1 MMIWCDGAVINGSQ
15 FCGAGIVIQWN
26 GDQQE
31 YESTAVLAGRY
42 RSAHWAE
49 MIATERA
56 LEIFV
61 IKLTVSPIS
70 IKIHSDSRH
79 TLQQLHMGPLIR
91 TTALAVI
98 YWKWLYL
105 SLQRIPRMWYVWFG
119 SAGHAGIERHKVANS
134 MAKQE
139 TLSDQSDVSINLK
152 SAITRLR
159 QFSLQWS
166 HGVETSTRKHKTIQA
181 VVLPGMRDVA
191 MIRLPRNIPRQ
202 AHRAVHQLRVN
213 RLTTTASYQ
222 ALIGRCASPI
232 CQHWSGGG
240 DGRISA
246 SVMPKLGG
254 RASAWLW
261 RIHWYHRYVRRLC
274 QSDWLPHL
282 IRASTPSYRHCL
294 RSSLWQH
301 QQEEDEAIL
310 ADHMTE
316 LCGWP
321 AAGIAHCV
329 VISWVNHC
337 LCSCSCY

>member
-1 MMIWCDGAVINGSQ
+1 
-15 FCGAGIVIQWN
+15 
-26 GDQQE
+26 
-31 YESTAVLAGRY
+31 
-42 RSAHWAE
+42 
-49 MIATERA
+49 
-56 LEIFV
+56 
-61 IKLTVSPIS
+61 
-70 IKIHSDSRH
+70 
-79 TLQQLHMGPLIR
+79 
-91 TTALAVI
+91 
-98 YWKWLYL
+98 
-105 SLQRIPRMWYVWFG
+105 
-119 SAGHAGIERHKVANS
+119 

-254 RASAWLW
+254 RASA
-261 RIHWYHRYVRRLC
+261 
-274 QSDWLPHL
+274 
-282 IRASTPSYRHCL
+282 
-294 RSSLWQH
+294 
-301 QQEEDEAIL
+301 
-310 ADHMTE
+310 
-316 LCGWP
+316 
-321 AAGIAHCV
+321 
-329 VISWVNHC
+329 
-337 LCSCSCY
+337 